1 MSSPTPPNFS
11 AVSIEDQVGRDK
23 ILPVRQTVDC
33 DGYQEP
39 VWVTA
44 GYSDD
49 TPILVRAEYHNGL
62 KAILEWRTN
71 CLRAG
76 QGLSV
81 QILINRDSHFGENLA
96 KDLPYPSPFQGDQE
110 PPKSKMWLSVVGM
123 PGIGKSHFLLYIWNL
138 RRAGKLPT
146 LYIAGKTDIRLF
158 VNGQEYSGTTA
169 MWRVPLYDRHLSG
182 GWCLIDSNEEQDPL
196 PRNLLESSLFVIQ
209 AASPREKHFSD
220 RKKRSGIKGYY
231 YMKEWT
237 VKELLLGYLHEPID
251 SSLPDSF
258 KTTPFRRHFQSFE
271 QSPNYLKYFFALLGG
286 SAREAFSSEFLS
298 PDDCYQKMNEDL
310 QNLEDSKL
318 RDIWSSKFNA
328 HTMTNS
334 IEEGISHKFFSV
346 FPYDDDIRSKAAVRT
361 PSDKILDMIITEYDR
376 RFHQKKVDIF
386 SQYLI
391 AAGVGSRSMAAE
403 LYDTHFHEYLLRLVN
418 AGSVQVRA
426 MKPPSKPR
434 QSATQ
439 KNREWSTS
447 DSLSTLAMPGL
458 IALLE
463 FDHDTVLDFRQLEY
477 KYLKPTIRYFA
488 TFHSLLILS
497 ETSVIAFQ
505 ATIADKHDC
514 RPGGLEWLTTHGIEE
529 IHYVYVSPA
538 AVEHA
543 TVVLPGDVP
552 DDLIYPAASS
562 GTLQF
567 RSVSHMYVDFT

>member
-1 MSSPTPPNFS
+1 MSSPTLPNFS
-11 AVSIEDQVGRDK
+11 AVPIEDQVGRDK

-76 QGLSV
+76 LSV
-81 QILINRDSHFGENLA
+81 QILINRDSHFEENLA

-138 RRAGKLPT
+138 RRAQELPT

-209 AASPREKHFSD
+209 AASPREKHFTD
-220 RKKRSGIKGYY
+220 RKKRSGIKRYY

-237 VKELLLGYLHEPID
+237 VKELLLG
-251 SSLPDSF
+251 
-258 KTTPFRRHFQSFE
+258 RHFQSFE
-271 QSPNYLKYFFALLGG
+271 QSPDYLKYFFALLGG
-286 SAREAFSSEFLS
+286 SAREAFSPEFLS
-298 PDDCYQKMNEDL
+298 PDDCYQTMKEDL

-318 RDIWSSKFNA
+318 RHIWSSKFNA

-346 FPYDDDIRSKAAVRT
+346 FPYDDDIRSEAAV
-361 PSDKILDMIITEYDR
+361 
-376 RFHQKKVDIF
+376 
-386 SQYLI
+386 
-391 AAGVGSRSMAAE
+391 
-403 LYDTHFHEYLLRLVN
+403 
-418 AGSVQVRA
+418 
-426 MKPPSKPR
+426 
-434 QSATQ
+434 
-439 KNREWSTS
+439 
-447 DSLSTLAMPGL
+447 
-458 IALLE
+458 
-463 FDHDTVLDFRQLEY
+463 
-477 KYLKPTIRYFA
+477 
-488 TFHSLLILS
+488 
-497 ETSVIAFQ
+497 
-505 ATIADKHDC
+505 
-514 RPGGLEWLTTHGIEE
+514 
-529 IHYVYVSPA
+529 
-538 AVEHA
+538 
-543 TVVLPGDVP
+543 
-552 DDLIYPAASS
+552 
-562 GTLQF
+562 
-567 RSVSHMYVDFT
+567 